1 MGTWWRAGKYFSLFG
16 EKEENCVREF
26 ARGVKSNFKNPH
38 NFSSFL
44 SAFDFS
50 AWRDVEF

>member
-1 MGTWWRAGKYFSLFG
+1 MEGWKIFHCSGK
-16 EKEENCVREF
+16 KEENCVREF

-38 NFSSFL
+38 NFSLL

-50 AWRDVEF
+50 AWRDVKF